1 MEYIIE
7 LILEIILKNT
17 HLEEKKMSQWEGLA
31 IILAVVALGDIVS
44 KITKG
49 KFPSALVVVLCFIV
63 GYWTILPTDLIT
75 TSGISSG
82 VYNICSYFLIANMAT
97 SIPVAEMKRQ
107 WKTILVAVMAV
118 AGICALGLTL
128 GILLFGKLLVYST
141 ISGFAGGA
149 GALMV
154 IQEVAANIG
163 GDTPIV
169 VMALIA
175 GSVQVLVGYPLTGIV
190 LRREARRLE
199 GLYDEGKLSMLEAVE
214 EKQRGWKPFVWF
226 QQFNSSA
233 VLLFKLGIIALLSYY
248 LNVLCKGAVSGLIFA
263 LILGFFGS
271 LCGFL
276 EPNILAKAKADGF
289 CFTFMLAYLFS
300 LFSAVTP
307 SVFIVYFLK
316 ILGICIIVTI
326 GMGLTSWACSKVLK
340 GEFTFDMCMGISFTC
355 YHGFPVNVAL
365 TREAIETAVSD
376 ETKRQVIS
384 SHMMPKMLVG
394 GFTSVTFVSVALA
407 NIIAPFLA
415 ALFA

>member
-1 MEYIIE
+1 
-7 LILEIILKNT
+7 
-17 HLEEKKMSQWEGLA
+17 MSQWEGLA
-31 IILAVVALGDIVS
+31 IVLAIVALGDIVS
-44 KITKG
+44 KLTKG
-49 KFPSALVVVLCFIV
+49 KFPSALVISLCFIV
-63 GYWTILPTDLIT
+63 GYWTILPKDLIS
-75 TSGISSG
+75 TSGVTSA
-82 VYNICSYFLIANMAT
+82 VYNICAYFCIANMAT
-97 SIPVAEMKRQ
+97 SIPVGEMKRQ
-107 WKTILVAVMAV
+107 WKTIIVAFMSVL
-118 AGICALGLTL
+118 GICVLGLTV
-128 GILLFGKLLVYST
+128 GVLLFGKALVYST
-141 ISGFAGGA
+141 VSGFAGGS

-163 GDTPIV
+163 GENQIV

-175 GSVQVLVGYPLTGIV
+175 GSVQILVGYPLTGVV

-199 GLYDEGKLSMLEAVE
+199 GLYDEGKLSMVEAVE

-226 QQFNSSA
+226 QQFNSNA
-233 VLLFKLGIIALLSYY
+233 VLLFKLGIITLLSYY
-248 LNVLCKGAVSGLIFA
+248 LNKLCNGAVSGLIFA
-263 LILGFFGS
+263 LLLGFFGS

-300 LFSAVTP
+300 LMSAVTP
-307 SVFIVYFLK
+307 SVFVVYFLQ

-326 GMGLTSWACSKVLK
+326 GMGAAAWGCSKVFK
-340 GEFTFDMCMGISFTC
+340 GEFTFDMCMGISLNC
-355 YHGFPVNVAL
+355 YQGFPVNVAL
-365 TREAIETAVSD
+365 TREAIETVVAD
-376 ETKRQVIS
+376 EDKRAVIS